1 MRSSRLLAIGLFS
14 ISVTTT
20 SCDVELN
27 AVDPFEGARTA
38 EITIEARPV
47 NEQEEASRAIE
58 FARQQMLSLQLDA
71 NERARQSTAAAD
83 FQARVQQMNEA
94 QRSRQTSNS
103 TNPAFSEA
111 RSTVDVTKGAVA
123 GFLDI
128 SGPVESFISTAVS
141 NQRVDPN
148 GLEQGLLLTSVPD
161 GVDTNNF
168 PNRFDA
174 GLLEIDRSVG
184 VVKFFAGT
192 VVLEGIDDF
201 LSEPNIVFH
210 THPIGVFLNGN
221 SIFNL
226 PRFSSFDVDVFL
238 ELDIG
243 LTFVAAQ
250 TGEYTALSKPA
261 GWTFQAR
268 PARLDPDSFALDAI
282 RAANFERR
290 TEILLELTQGRVSSL
305 GDFLLNEV
313 PRIVE
318 ADQILQDFLA
328 SRGVT
333 TLRGLQAE
341 RTRRINDFFRGNPN
355 GETFTGL
362 FADIDEDN
370 DQVDAALIRAGFPS
384 TRELTT
390 PLTTEEQ
397 ARVAADASLTVL
409 LEIANELGLI
419 LFSGTVGDTQLRFVE

>member
-14 ISVTTT
+14 ISVTTA

-27 AVDPFEGARTA
+27 AADLFEGART
-38 EITIEARPV
+38 EITIEAHPV

-141 NQRVDPN
+141 DQRADTN
-148 GLEQGLLLTSVPD
+148 GIERGIILTTVPD
-161 GVDTNNF
+161 GVDTNEF
-168 PNRFDA
+168 PNRFDD
-174 GLLEIDRSVG
+174 GLLEIAMAIGTLG
-184 VVKFFAGT
+184 VAGGQ
-192 VVLEGIDDF
+192 VRFRGVDDF
-201 LSEPNIVFH
+201 GGEPNFLFH
-210 THPIGVFLNGN
+210 THPIGVFLNGF
-221 SIFNL
+221 STFNL
-226 PRFSSFDVDVFL
+226 PRHSSFDIDIFL
-238 ELDIG
+238 ANTVG
-243 LTFVAAQ
+243 VTFVAAQ

-268 PARLDPDSFALDAI
+268 RAELDVDRFALDAI
-282 RAANFERR
+282 DAANFERR
-290 TEILLELTQGRVSSL
+290 TEILLELTQGRVSEL
-305 GDFLLNEV
+305 GDFLVNEV
-313 PRIVE
+313 PRVVE
-318 ADQILQDFLA
+318 ADQIFQDFLA

-333 TLRGLQAE
+333 TLDELEAAASQ
-341 RTRRINDFFRGNPN
+341 RINDFFTGNPN
-355 GETFTGL
+355 GESVTTI
-362 FADIDEDN
+362 FAAIDEDN
-370 DQVDAALIRAGFPS
+370 DQVDAALVRAGFPS
-384 TRELTT
+384 VAGISR
-390 PLTTEEQ
+390 PLTVEQ
-397 ARVAADASLTVL
+397 QALIGSDASLL
-409 LEIANELGLI
+409 ILQEIANELGLI